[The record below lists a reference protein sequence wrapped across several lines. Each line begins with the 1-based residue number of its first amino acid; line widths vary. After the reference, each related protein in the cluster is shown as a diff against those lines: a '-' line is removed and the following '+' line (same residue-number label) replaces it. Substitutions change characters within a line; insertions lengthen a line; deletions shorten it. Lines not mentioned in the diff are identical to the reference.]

1 MSVTFTKLFSSI
13 TASTIWA
20 ARDQTRIVWIT
31 MLAMADQHGR
41 VWASI
46 PGLANIARVSIPD
59 TEVALAELM
68 GPDKYSRT
76 KENEG
81 RRLEEI
87 DGGWRLLNHAKYR
100 AIRDEESIKESKR
113 RYINSRREAEKLVVQ
128 AASASAVEQ
137 NASTVEPCRTESN
150 SVDCGRANTEAE
162 AEAKTEIQKSPP
174 AARVPP
180 ADAGQRAAK
189 KCPESFE
196 VTDELAAWAAKKAPG
211 VDIQSE
217 TDKLRDHTFAN
228 ARKDW
233 EGTWRNW
240 MRKAFE
246 DLPRKANSESFRERD
261 IRLAAERVRDMT
273 GGLCHDRKATGEKP
287 RELLP
292 FERGYVETIEGEA
305 HEQLSIV

>member
-1 MSVTFTKLFSSI
+1 MYCKLFTSI
-13 TASTIWA
+13 YQGTLRGNSHGLLVFTNLLAHASQDGSVDIHPRAIAEEVGLTV
-20 ARDQTRIVWIT
+20 DQVREALLV
-31 MLAMADQHGR
+31 LE
-41 VWASI
+41 S
-46 PGLANIARVSIPD
+46 PD
-59 TEVALAELM
+59 DE
-68 GPDKYSRT
+68 SRSP
-76 KENEG
+76 ENEG
-81 RRLEEI
+81 RRIIRMDEHRAW
-87 DGGWRLLNHAKYR
+87 GWTVVNYVKYR
-100 AIRDEESIKESKR
+100 AIRNEDDRKEQNRLAQQRWRERNKKASAESNESKPHKPQ
-113 RYINSRREAEKLVVQ
+113 SAHTEA
-128 AASASAVEQ
+128 
-137 NASTVEPCRTESN
+137 
-150 SVDCGRANTEAE
+150 EAE

-196 VTDELAAWAAKKAPG
+196 VTAELAAWAAKKAPG

-233 EGTWRNW
+233 DGTWRNW

-292 FERGYVETIEGEA
+292 FERGYIETIEGEA
-305 HEQLSIV
+305 HEQRRIQG